1 MRYRVWDKNRKR
13 LGRKGA
19 YVEVAGVTPD
29 GVPFNIEEQR
39 DAEMFCTVEL
49 EDVKVEYCSGL
60 KDKNGNEIF
69 EGDIVNII
77 YPILKIRGIVK
88 FEYGMFSVDTGEGY
102 CDEKLINCM
111 NNGNEVEI
119 TGNINLEESKKAAK

>member
-39 DAEMFCTVEL
+39 DAEMFYTVEL

-60 KDKNGNEIF
+60 KDKNGADIF
-69 EGDIVNII
+69 EGDIVEFHYYNTVQTEEV
-77 YPILKIRGIVK
+77 R
-88 FEYGMFSVDTGEGY
+88 FSMGSFVIKSDSVEDYLTAICAY
-102 CDEKLINCM
+102 TRV
-111 NNGNEVEI
+111 EVV
-119 TGNINLEESKKAAK
+119 GNINIEESKKAAK